1 MNIRYAILSLG
12 CVCSSGLVMA
22 EQTSWQEFPR
32 SFYVEGLDIEVS
44 QKEMGFE
51 GPYPINGVNITVDRG
66 EETILN
72 ETREISGELR
82 GAWVADLDRDRNPE
96 IIVWVRGHGSGGY
109 GEYSL
114 FEIKGK
120 KIHNV
125 QFPTFSESQ
134 REGYRGH
141 DQLTTS
147 PSNIIRKF
155 RQYQPNDPSCCPTGA
170 VMEITYGYKKGEI
183 IIERTRELQAQ
194 KSTQPTQ

>member
-1 MNIRYAILSLG
+1 MSIRYAFLALV
-12 CVCSSGLVMA
+12 CVCAPGFVVA
-22 EQTSWQEFPR
+22 EQTAWQEFPR
-32 SFYVEGLDIEVS
+32 SFYVEGLDIEVF

-51 GPYPINGVNITVDRG
+51 GPYPLNGVNIQVDRG
-66 EETILN
+66 EETVLD

-109 GEYSL
+109 GDYEL
-114 FEIKGK
+114 FEIEGE
-120 KIHNV
+120 KIHNA
-125 QFPTFSESQ
+125 QFPSLSESQ

-155 RQYQPNDPSCCPTGA
+155 QKYKPNDPNCCPTGE
-170 VMEITYGYKKGEI
+170 VMEITYGYEDGTI
-183 IIERTRELQAQ
+183 TVERSRVLQ
-194 KSTQPTQ
+194 PPHN